1 VLFYSI
7 SPVKCRFWW
16 RELSRGVLSEGPCV
30 VSRRSEECHR
40 RTGRSSLVC
49 VSGSGGAGVC
59 SVCCRKISEM
69 MLEDGAP
76 NARPSV
82 WVTVVSL

>member
-1 VLFYSI
+1 MLFCSI
-7 SPVKCRFWW
+7 SPVKGTFWW

-30 VSRRSEECHR
+30 LSRRSEECHR

-49 VSGSGGAGVC
+49 G
-59 SVCCRKISEM
+59 KISEM